1 MTPTEIL
8 ETVKR
13 LLDMVADRKD
23 VYISVYMSDHG
34 ASISINPMT
43 GGAEDGK

>member
-8 ETVKR
+8 ETVKKM
-13 LLDMVADRKD
+13 LDMVADRND
-23 VYISVYMSDHG
+23 VYISVFMGVRG
-34 ASISINPMT
+34 ANISINPVT